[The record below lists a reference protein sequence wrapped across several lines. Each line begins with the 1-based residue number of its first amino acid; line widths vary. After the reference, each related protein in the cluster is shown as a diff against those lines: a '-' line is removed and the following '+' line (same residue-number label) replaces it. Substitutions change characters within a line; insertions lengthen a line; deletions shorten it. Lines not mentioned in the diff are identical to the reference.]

1 VQVGEEI
8 GDAWFDGLWVVWRQT
23 AAKKGADFLD
33 ALMSER
39 TACLR
44 RLGGTRARAIAFGR
58 FLHNEAVS
66 LEAMLATAVHH
77 TARAASGRHVLALQD
92 TTELNFWAHT
102 GSKRGFGVV
111 GNGRDIGLF
120 LHPVI
125 VVEAGD
131 GDPRQVGHAGGV
143 LGLADANFYMRAKAP
158 PGGRK
163 SREKQRKI
171 PRAIESK
178 ETSRW
183 VEGVMQAD
191 RRLREASMVSVIAD
205 RESDFYELFARP
217 RCAHVHLIVRAMH
230 DRRLSKGAKLM
241 TAMASAPHVAG
252 QEICIPAKHGRA
264 ARKARTR
271 VSWREVEFP
280 RPRIG
285 FELYRLPATV
295 KLNAVMVE
303 EVDAP
308 EGVEPVVWVLLTT
321 HSVDSLEDALRIVGW
336 YRARWT
342 IEQVFRVMKSQG
354 FEIED
359 SQIETPEAMKKLALA
374 VLIAALRIMQLVNAR
389 SGTTGQKLTDAMDEA
404 AEPLVE
410 KLTAKLEGKTLRQK
424 NPHPER
430 TLARLSWVVARLGG
444 WDGYVGHGYKPPG
457 PITMARGLARF
468 DALREGWEMRGLV

>member
-1 VQVGEEI
+1 
-8 GDAWFDGLWVVWRQT
+8 
-23 AAKKGADFLD
+23 
-33 ALMSER
+33 MSER
-39 TACLR
+39 TCCLR
-44 RLGGTRARAIAFGR
+44 RLGRSRSRAIGFGR

-66 LEAMLATAVHH
+66 LDILLATAVGH
-77 TARAASGRHVLALQD
+77 TARASRGRHVLALQD
-92 TTELNFWAHT
+92 TTELNFWGHEA
-102 GSKRGFGVV
+102 SKKGFGVV
-111 GNGRDIGLF
+111 GNGRDIGMF

-171 PRAIESK
+171 PRAIETK
-178 ETSRW
+178 ETGRW
-183 VEGVMQAD
+183 VQGLAQAD
-191 RRLREASMVSVIAD
+191 KRLREAAMVSVIAD

-217 RCAHVHLIVRAMH
+217 RSAHVHLIVRAAH
-230 DRRLSKGAKLM
+230 DRRLGEGAKLM
-241 TAMASAPHVAG
+241 QTLAAAPQAAG
-252 QEICIPAKHGRA
+252 QDILIPARSGRP

-271 VSWREVEFP
+271 VSWLKVELP
-280 RPRIG
+280 RPRTG
-285 FELYRLPATV
+285 FELGRLPETV
-295 KLNAVMVE
+295 EMNAVLVE

-308 EGVEPVVWVLLTT
+308 EGEKPVVWVLLTT
-321 HSVDSLEDALRIVGW
+321 HAVESLEDALRIVGW

-354 FEIED
+354 FNIED
-359 SQIETPEAMKKLALA
+359 SQIETPEVMQKLALA

-389 SGTTGQKLTDAMDEA
+389 SGATSQKLTDAMDEA

-410 KLTAKLEGKTLRQK
+410 QLTAKLEGKTLKQK
-424 NPHPER
+424 NPHPKG

-444 WDGYVGHGYKPPG
+444 WDGYVGNGYKPPG
-457 PITMARGLARF
+457 PITMAHGLIRF
-468 DALREGWEMRGLV
+468 DALREGWEMREIV